1 MFTTKTGDD
10 CIEFI
15 VAGKPEYIDAVCLAI
30 KIFAE
35 DKGFNEEKL
44 EDIELASKEACKIVI
59 CHKRDGYASKYK
71 VKCEGLEDGIKIA
84 VEDVSCE
91 KRIRIPEQRICL
103 NCPEEGNV
111 CLELIKSLMDEAQIE
126 QKKEETCSITMVKK
140 HAR

>member
-1 MFTTKTGDD
+1 MFKKRTGDNS
-10 CIEFI
+10 IEFI
-15 VAGKPEYIDAVCLAI
+15 VAGKPEYIDTVCLAI

-35 DKGFNEEKL
+35 DKGFKEENL
-44 EDIELASKEACKIVI
+44 EDIEVASREACKIVI
-59 CHKRDGYASKYK
+59 CHKREGFASQYK
-71 VKCEGLEDGIKIA
+71 VKCEGFEDGIKIE

-91 KRIRIPEQRICL
+91 KRIVVPERRICL

-111 CLELIKSLMDEAQIE
+111 CLELIKSLMDEAKIE

>member
-1 MFTTKTGDD
+1 MFTTKTGDN

-59 CHKRDGYASKYK
+59 CHKRDEYACIYWCCFIKNYYSHKSTSKR
-71 VKCEGLEDGIKIA
+71 VGEFQ
-84 VEDVSCE
+84 
-91 KRIRIPEQRICL
+91 IRIKLSYTYKLVIFCNTIC
-103 NCPEEGNV
+103 
-111 CLELIKSLMDEAQIE
+111 S
-126 QKKEETCSITMVKK
+126 
-140 HAR
+140 R

>member
-1 MFTTKTGDD
+1 MK
-10 CIEFI
+10 
-15 VAGKPEYIDAVCLAI
+15 L

-35 DKGFNEEKL
+35 DKGFNEENL

-126 QKKEETCSITMVKK
+126 QKKGETCSITMVKK